1 MARGYAWKHR
11 NDPPRGTTRRVT
23 EKRELKSKP
32 QFTFDELYITPFT
45 KRRRYDEDGHGYYV
59 NIERN
64 TAPTGI
70 LVMDEYLRFLAAGN
84 TDIHAFID
92 RHGLLFGELS
102 ALVCILTGMKHT
114 LFRQKYQSR
123 LADELLRYT
132 DMSQPDI
139 ARRSGLGSQIN
150 LYQALRRDCDMSATE
165 RRNFLRK
172 ENDLGRF
179 GL

>member
-1 MARGYAWKHR
+1 
-11 NDPPRGTTRRVT
+11 
-23 EKRELKSKP
+23 
-32 QFTFDELYITPFT
+32 
-45 KRRRYDEDGHGYYV
+45 
-59 NIERN
+59 
-64 TAPTGI
+64 
-70 LVMDEYLRFLAAGN
+70 MDEYLRFLAAGN

-172 ENDLGRF
+172 EGDLGRF
-179 GL
+179 TF